1 MLFQVKNRHL
11 AYQSQVS
18 AERRQ
23 KELLNELAKLH
34 ENEVA
39 PRKAKRT
46 QRRIAMPIQLFIIN
60 EGLTILL
67 WDGFINMD
75 AQVRWIDLDHPI
87 VEEE

>member
-1 MLFQVKNRHL
+1 MFL
-11 AYQSQVS
+11 ALGIIIFVIGCCLSSFEDNAYHSQVS

-46 QRRIAMPIQLFIIN
+46 QRRIAKDKDGNMMAEEII
-60 EGLTILL
+60 
-67 WDGFINMD
+67 
-75 AQVRWIDLDHPI
+75 
-87 VEEE
+87 EEIEQ

>member
-1 MLFQVKNRHL
+1 MFLALGIIIFVIGCCLSSFEDN
-11 AYQSQVS
+11 AYQSHIS

-46 QRRIAMPIQLFIIN
+46 QRRIARDKDGNMMAEEII
-60 EGLTILL
+60 
-67 WDGFINMD
+67 
-75 AQVRWIDLDHPI
+75 
-87 VEEE
+87 EEIEQ

>member
-1 MLFQVKNRHL
+1 MLL
-11 AYQSQVS
+11 ALGIIIFVIGCCLSSFEDSSYQSQVS

-46 QRRIAMPIQLFIIN
+46 QRRIAKDKDGNMMAEEII
-60 EGLTILL
+60 
-67 WDGFINMD
+67 
-75 AQVRWIDLDHPI
+75 
-87 VEEE
+87 EEIEQ

>member
-1 MLFQVKNRHL
+1 MVLIIGIIIFVIGCCLSSFEDASYN
-11 AYQSQVS
+11 SQVS

-46 QRRIAMPIQLFIIN
+46 QRRIAKDKEGNMMAEEII
-60 EGLTILL
+60 
-67 WDGFINMD
+67 
-75 AQVRWIDLDHPI
+75 
-87 VEEE
+87 EEIEQ